1 MADKNDFVFLPLG
14 GVGEIGMNMALYG
27 YGTPKKRKWIIVDFG
42 VTFPDEDL
50 PGVDLVFA
58 DIKFIEDNRDDIEAI
73 VITHAHE
80 DHYGA
85 LLSLWDRVK
94 KPVWCTPFT
103 AAMIGAK
110 KQGERG
116 WTPDIRIKEFRPG
129 DRFNLGPFEIEA
141 VHVTHSIPEPVSL
154 AITTPLGT
162 ALHTG
167 DWKLDPEPTLG
178 NRTDA
183 DRFQELG
190 DAGILALVCDSTNA
204 MREGTSPSEEEIS
217 EGIAGVIANAEGRV
231 AITSFSSNVGRIR
244 SVAQAAQK
252 TGRRVVLL
260 GRSLKRVVEVSDELG
275 YMDGLEPF
283 LTEDEFSDFPR
294 NKVVMILTGTQ
305 GEPRAALAKLSRD
318 DHPRVH
324 LTAGDTVVFS
334 SRAIPGNEKG
344 ILEIQNRLIDNG
356 VNIITDQDAPVHVSG
371 HPRRNELMKMYGW
384 TKPKIAVPVH
394 GEAAHLVAHAKL
406 AKDMGV
412 DDVMGIRNGDMLRL
426 APGQP
431 QVIADVKVDRI
442 FKDGNVIGDE
452 EAVGVEERRSLS
464 FAGQVSI
471 GIAIESDGSVVG
483 DIEVE
488 ALGLPF
494 ETWKGEDF
502 EDICFEA
509 ATSAVNS
516 IPQRKRRDAE
526 VVRQAVSRAVR
537 AAVRNAWGKK
547 PITTVL
553 VMQV

>member
-27 YGTPKKRKWIIVDFG
+27 YGAPKKRKWIIVDFG
-42 VTFPDEDL
+42 VTFPDESL

-58 DIKFIEDNRDDIEAI
+58 DTKFIEDNRDDIEAI

-129 DRFNLGPFEIEA
+129 DKFNLGPFELEA
-141 VHVTHSIPEPVSL
+141 IHVTHSIPEPVSL

-178 NRTDA
+178 NKTDA

-190 DAGILALVCDSTNA
+190 DAGVLALVCDSTNA
-204 MREGTSPSEEEIS
+204 MREGTSPSEEDIS
-217 EGIAGVIANAEGRV
+217 EGIAGVIQNAEGRV

-244 SVAQAAQK
+244 SIAQAAQK

-283 LTEDEFSDFPR
+283 LTEDEFADFPR
-294 NKVVMILTGTQ
+294 NKIVMILTGTQ

-384 TKPKIAVPVH
+384 VKPQ
-394 GEAAHLVAHAKL
+394 
-406 AKDMGV
+406 GV
-412 DDVMGIRNGDMLRL
+412 DNVDV
-426 APGQP
+426 A
-431 QVIADVKVDRI
+431 
-442 FKDGNVIGDE
+442 
-452 EAVGVEERRSLS
+452 
-464 FAGQVSI
+464 
-471 GIAIESDGSVVG
+471 
-483 DIEVE
+483 
-488 ALGLPF
+488 
-494 ETWKGEDF
+494 
-502 EDICFEA
+502 A
-509 ATSAVNS
+509 ATRQGILVVNS
-516 IPQRKRRDAE
+516 PE
-526 VVRQAVSRAVR
+526 G
-537 AAVRNAWGKK
+537 N
-547 PITTVL
+547 T
-553 VMQV
+553 